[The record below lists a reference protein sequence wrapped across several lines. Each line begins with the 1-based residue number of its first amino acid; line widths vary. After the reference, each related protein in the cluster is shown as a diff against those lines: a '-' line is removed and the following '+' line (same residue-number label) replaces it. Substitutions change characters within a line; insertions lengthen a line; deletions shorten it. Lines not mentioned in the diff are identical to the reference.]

1 MLNTVFGTLSSGV
14 AASTNS
20 YESISTVTIG
30 SGGASNIEFSSIPS
44 TYTHLQIRLIAEGAD
59 ASGPGAM
66 SIDVVVNS
74 DTGAN
79 YSRHRLYGDGSSVG
93 ADSGTSQTDMFGGL
107 LNYSAS
113 VNNIYGAAV
122 IDILDY
128 ANTNKYK
135 TLRSL
140 SGYDANGSG
149 YAMFLSGL
157 WQSTSAITNI
167 KIYPDNRS
175 YTLRQYS
182 SFALYGIKGS

>member
-1 MLNTVFGTLSSGV
+1 MLNTIFGSLSEGV

-44 TYTHLQIRLIAEGAD
+44 TYTHLQIRCSAEGAD
-59 ASGPGAM
+59 GSGPGAM
-66 SIDVVVNS
+66 SIDVVINS

-93 ADSGTSQTDMFGGL
+93 ADGGGSQTDMFGGL

-113 VNNIYGAAV
+113 VNNIFGAAV

>member
-1 MLNTVFGTLSSGV
+1 LLNTILGSLSSGV
-14 AASTNS
+14 TAPPNS
-20 YESISTVTIG
+20 YESIATVTVG

-44 TYTHLQIRLIAEGAD
+44 TYTHLQIRCSAEGAD
-59 ASGPGAM
+59 ASGPGPM

-79 YSRHRLYGDGSSVG
+79 YDRHRLYGDGSSAA
-93 ADSGTSQTDMFGGL
+93 ADASISQTDMFGGL

-113 VNNIYGAAV
+113 VNNIYGASV

-149 YAMFLSGL
+149 YVMFLSGL
-157 WQSTSAITNI
+157 WRSTSAITNI